1 MIQFWKR
8 ERSKRNEI
16 KNILLTLAH
25 WNRVDL
31 GDQIAIA
38 NEDLASMP
46 DNAVDILHARLKF
59 IEGEFFRICPNRKL
73 LERIKQN

>member
-1 MIQFWKR
+1 MIQFWKL
-8 ERSKRNEI
+8 EKSKRNEI
-16 KNILLTLAH
+16 KNILLTLAY

-59 IEGEFFRICPNRKL
+59 IEGEFFRICPNGRL
-73 LERIKQN
+73 LERIKRN